1 MLNVEWS
8 MLNDTEQD
16 LRKRRFGFRFGR
28 AVRAGSVA
36 MLLLAAVGRVS
47 GEVIDRLM
55 AVVMAQPIL
64 LSDVNAALL
73 FRLVPLEPNVADPVA
88 AVLDRLIER
97 TLMLAEVDRY
107 QPPEPAAQEIDA
119 RLTESQRRFGSSDAL
134 DKALAATGM
143 TRDLLRQYIRDD
155 LRIAIYLNQRFGS
168 AAEPS
173 EADVLAYYRE
183 HQAEFMSG
191 GKLLPYEA
199 AADVIRLRLGQ
210 VRRETLIQEWL
221 ATLRRRAEVRV
232 LYLGK

>member
-1 MLNVEWS
+1 MLARLSCV
-8 MLNDTEQD
+8 
-16 LRKRRFGFRFGR
+16 
-28 AVRAGSVA
+28 V
-36 MLLLAAVGRVS
+36 LLLLSGIVPAAGA
-47 GEVIDRLM
+47 EVIDRLM
-55 AVVMAQPIL
+55 AVAIAQPIL

-73 FRLVPLEPNVADPVA
+73 FRLVPLESKVADPVG

-119 RLTESQRRFGSSDAL
+119 RLNEIQQRFGSPAAL
-134 DKALAATGM
+134 DAALTATGM
-143 TRDLLRQYIRDD
+143 TRDRLRQYIRDD

-173 EADVLAYYRE
+173 ESDVLAYYRE
-183 HQAEFMSG
+183 HQAEFTSG

-221 ATLRRRAEVRV
+221 ATLRRRGEVRV